1 MKESNVFAS
10 NAATNQPQMYSISTG
25 HFMKELSIHA
35 GNATIEQLHRKV
47 LLNT

>member
-1 MKESNVFAS
+1 MKESNIFAS
-10 NAATNQPQMYSISTG
+10 NAATNHPQIYSNSTG

-35 GNATIEQLHRKV
+35 GNVTIEQLHRKV